1 MKALTYF
8 ISVVLLALVLEIPAL
23 VAQTGSSPTPATAAE
38 PLSDS
43 RPAKALF
50 EDADKYITRKYED
63 FNRRKLGFDPKLEST
78 TKQEQKELAAR
89 NAAILAARG
98 ALTGTDHYYLGML
111 YHLAD
116 DSDRALESLRRFLS
130 TENDGELAQN
140 ARAAIVVHAT
150 KKKLLTEAES
160 AAAAY
165 QQHTPQNELEH
176 YGMELLLSDAFFKE
190 KDYQHMA
197 GHAAAM
203 LQAARQLAVPGAE
216 VFKRDER
223 LYKSLVSVSEA
234 YQRLGQ
240 KSKALAAVEEVRR
253 FAVSLPSGNL
263 YRQATGRLTTIAPE
277 ADMFKIFEAPD
288 ETTDRVPPE
297 IVGAEWIGQKPSKLS
312 ELKGKVVLIDF
323 WATWCGPCRITFP
336 KLRYWQTQYRDQ
348 GLVILGLTRYFGEA
362 DGRPVK
368 PLEEL
373 AFLHEFKKKNRLP
386 YGFVL
391 ANDSI
396 NDVNYGVYSIPQT
409 FLIDRHG
416 RVRFIALGASELQ
429 TNALGRMIKKL
440 IEEK

>member
-1 MKALTYF
+1 
-8 ISVVLLALVLEIPAL
+8 
-23 VAQTGSSPTPATAAE
+23 
-38 PLSDS
+38 
-43 RPAKALF
+43 
-50 EDADKYITRKYED
+50 
-63 FNRRKLGFDPKLEST
+63 
-78 TKQEQKELAAR
+78 
-89 NAAILAARG
+89 
-98 ALTGTDHYYLGML
+98 ML

-130 TENDGELAQN
+130 TENEGELAQN
-140 ARAAIVVHAT
+140 ARAAIVVHAA

-165 QQHTPQNELEH
+165 QQHTPQNEQEH

-203 LQAARQLAVPGAE
+203 LQAARKLAVPGSE

-234 YQRLGQ
+234 YQRMGQ

-253 FAVSLPSGNL
+253 FAVSLPSGSL
-263 YRQATGRLTTIAPE
+263 YRQATGRLATIAPE

-288 ETTDRVPPE
+288 ETTNRLPPE
-297 IVGAEWIGQKPSKLS
+297 IVGAEWIGQKQIKLS

-323 WATWCGPCRITFP
+323 WATWCGPCRFTFP
-336 KLRYWQTQYRDQ
+336 KLRYWQTQYRNQ
-348 GLVILGLTRYFGEA
+348 GLVILGVTRYFGEA

-373 AFLHEFKKKNRLP
+373 AFLHQFKKKNRLP

-396 NDVNYGVYSIPQT
+396 NDVNYGVYSIPQS
-409 FLIDRHG
+409 FLIDRYG
-416 RVRFIALGASELQ
+416 RVRFIALGASEQQ
-429 TNALGRMIKKL
+429 TSALGRMIKKV
-440 IEEK
+440 IAEK